1 MKNMKVHEN
10 RRQLFSSSASKDSA
24 NPFIRQRPLAARA
37 AASTSNAPALPW
49 ANGSPSSSQA
59 FPK

>member
-1 MKNMKVHEN
+1 MPTLVS
-10 RRQLFSSSASKDSA
+10 LFSSSASKDSA

-37 AASTSNAPALPW
+37 AASTSSAPALPW